1 VLSVSNV
8 RDLALYPPYPASH
21 MAINFV
27 YFPES
32 SLSYDPE
39 RHADLIPK

>member
-1 VLSVSNV
+1 VLSISNV
-8 RDLALYPPYPASH
+8 RDLALYPPNPTSH
-21 MAINFV
+21 RLMNFV

-39 RHADLIPK
+39 RHTDLIPK